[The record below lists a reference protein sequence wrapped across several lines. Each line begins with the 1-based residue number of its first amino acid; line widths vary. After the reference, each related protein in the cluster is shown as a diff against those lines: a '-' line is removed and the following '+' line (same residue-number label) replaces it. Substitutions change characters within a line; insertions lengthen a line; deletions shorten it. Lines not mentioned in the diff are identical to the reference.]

1 MAEPITKDEIKH
13 LILEWG
19 RLHDDHAPASAYKDL
34 VADDGFAMRCGGQEW
49 LGLSGLE
56 THEAMKRQFFDEAHL
71 FNSIELVS
79 ASESEAEARSVVT
92 WEASRREDTAPR
104 SIRIKA
110 VIQHTW
116 RFIRS
121 GRTGKPVIQQHIVD
135 KLAYLPGFAPPHGLP
150 SAPHLNPV

>member
-19 RLHDDHAPASAYKDL
+19 RLHDDHAPAAAYKDL
-34 VADDGFAMRCGGQEW
+34 IADAGFAMRMGTHEW
-49 LGLSGLE
+49 TGLPGLE
-56 THEAMKRQFFDEAHL
+56 AHEAMKQQFFDEAHL
-71 FNSIELVS
+71 FNSIELVA
-79 ASESEAEARSVVT
+79 ASEKEAEAKSVVT
-92 WEASRREDTAPR
+92 WEASRREEAAPR

-121 GRTGKPVIQQHIVD
+121 ARTGKPVIQQHIVD
-135 KLAYLPGFAPPHGLP
+135 KFAYLPGFAPPQPIP
-150 SAPHLNPV
+150 SAPHLDPI